1 MDEST
6 TSEPWEPPVLAPRL
20 IAAREALGYNKA
32 DFADAIG
39 IDRSS
44 YTKIEKG
51 QKPLL
56 PREAHRIWQLFHVD
70 LNYLYLG
77 ELGGL
82 PSHLSSKVIAHL
94 KKATS

>member
-1 MDEST
+1 M
-6 TSEPWEPPVLAPRL
+6 VARRL
-20 IAAREALGYNKA
+20 IAAREALGLNKA
-32 DFADAIG
+32 DFADVIG

-51 QKPLL
+51 VKPLL

-77 ELGGL
+77 EVGGL
-82 PSHLSSKVIAHL
+82 PSHLSSKVIANL
-94 KKATS
+94 RKLTE